1 MAPAASSEVRVEVD
15 PAYAVRVG
23 AGALDGVPGLLGE
36 RPARAAVAVVTDGRV
51 AALHGQRLA
60 ALGDCPWIQVPR
72 GEDAKRFARLEVV
85 LNDLAAGGLDRR
97 SAVVTLGGGAVCD
110 VGGLAASLFMRGI
123 DVLHCP
129 TTLLAQVDASVG
141 GKTAVN
147 LAAGKNLAG
156 TFHQPI
162 AVACDVDVLA
172 TLDDAELRSGL
183 GEVVKTALLEQGA
196 LFELV
201 EQSAEALLARDPAAL
216 AEVVTDCV
224 RHKAAVVAADEREV
238 GPRRSLNLGHTFAH
252 AIEGAADYGAIPHG
266 VAVGVGLMLALE
278 CSARS
283 GLLEDPELPARLLE
297 RLGLPTGL
305 AQLREVAGALPVER
319 LEAFLATDKKG
330 AGGEPRFVLPRS
342 IGRVELDVPVEP
354 ALVRDLLG

>member
-85 LNDLAAGGLDRR
+85 LNDLATGGLDRR

-183 GEVVKTALLEQGA
+183 GEVVK
-196 LFELV
+196 
-201 EQSAEALLARDPAAL
+201 ARCSSSSSSP
-216 AEVVTDCV
+216 
-224 RHKAAVVAADEREV
+224 
-238 GPRRSLNLGHTFAH
+238 PRRSWPGTPRPSRRWSPTAC
-252 AIEGAADYGAIPHG
+252 ATRPPWSPRT
-266 VAVGVGLMLALE
+266 
-278 CSARS
+278 SAR
-283 GLLEDPELPARLLE
+283 PA
-297 RLGLPTGL
+297 P
-305 AQLREVAGALPVER
+305 AGP
-319 LEAFLATDKKG
+319 
-330 AGGEPRFVLPRS
+330 
-342 IGRVELDVPVEP
+342 
-354 ALVRDLLG
+354 